1 MFCFQ
6 FLLVSSDKETTR
18 TALSKYVLLTSSKFT
33 WESIGVLG
41 FPGKSHVDKWILYK
55 THVVIVFSDI
65 LAGTFTLAAIDQILQ
80 VKYLSQSLD
89 FQDTSY

>member
-1 MFCFQ
+1 MSYLV
-6 FLLVSSDKETTR
+6 FLPLR
-18 TALSKYVLLTSSKFT
+18 YASSKFT

-41 FPGKSHVDKWILYK
+41 FPGKSHVNKWILYK

-89 FQDTSY
+89 FKIPVINLLSLT

>member
-1 MFCFQ
+1 MSYLV
-6 FLLVSSDKETTR
+6 FLPLR
-18 TALSKYVLLTSSKFT
+18 YASSKFT

-41 FPGKSHVDKWILYK
+41 FPGK